1 MRIILE
7 YPCHESITIITVI
20 TTIKSIC
27 RVVKMQ
33 SLNLTYQFTLSIS
46 VVTHWSQQENERRY
60 SYNLIDQK
68 IITIF
73 MFLIMLLILWQFF
86 LYDFKIFYFFVIYGI
101 LVEKRIENISII
113 YLVYIIIEIK
123 NICAQSNTRQCVFVP
138 IIEIWGQN
146 RLFAICHTFHLVN
159 VSKF

>member
-20 TTIKSIC
+20 TFIRSIC

-33 SLNLTYQFTLSIS
+33 SLNLTYQFILSIS

-73 MFLIMLLILWQFF
+73 MFLIMLLILWKFF
-86 LYDFKIFYFFVIYGI
+86 LYHFKIFEPFCYLRHSSRKTARKHNNYLFG
-101 LVEKRIENISII
+101 LHHNRNIE
-113 YLVYIIIEIK
+113 YLCTKQYTAMCFRTYNWNPRTK
-123 NICAQSNTRQCVFVP
+123 
-138 IIEIWGQN
+138 
-146 RLFAICHTFHLVN
+146 
-159 VSKF
+159 

>member
-20 TTIKSIC
+20 TIIKSIC

-46 VVTHWSQQENERRY
+46 VVPHWSQQENERRY

-73 MFLIMLLILWQFF
+73 MFLILPLILWQFL
-86 LYDFKIFYFFVIYGI
+86 LYHFEIFYLFVVNGI
-101 LVEKRIENISII
+101 LVEKRLEKHHDYLFGLHYNRNIE
-113 YLVYIIIEIK
+113 YLCTKQYTAMCFRTYNWNPRTK
-123 NICAQSNTRQCVFVP
+123 
-138 IIEIWGQN
+138 
-146 RLFAICHTFHLVN
+146 
-159 VSKF
+159 